1 MMFGKGAWTLLK
13 LVQGDGGVAPLE
25 AFKTAFEAAGSRYIP
40 LVAISEAIHEK
51 SSTIGLAPFSQP
63 RMGDLEE
70 IEFYVDK
77 AAKDFKSEDTECFIN
92 NQTNLREW
100 EMVDGELLSGQ
111 IHVPLDPFWE
121 PSFDQWQ
128 FSPGVYGMWVMM
140 FEYIDAMDVNSKK
153 EHLAYNYGAPFKF
166 QSADI
171 KKQITE
177 QVEDINTFV
186 RKHHQVVID
195 FNMGYIWISSGAKAI
210 LEPVMT
216 LLDEMGLIFETPT
229 DLVGDINADDV
240 SEALETL
247 YNASVIKDDVVRR
260 LEEFKLHGADGVE
273 PDSNAVMEKILK
285 AYCAFSEIQ
294 GFHVGMSAPLA
305 LFLDP
310 RFVSPTAARSTYE
323 VTELLNSHESARVAV
338 ADLTFCHY
346 TDRIA
351 KNGEPRKFLEKLFS
365 IQASPVL
372 FHKDLPGLRVCGL
385 NIDNYR
391 RMIKVH
397 IKATGNAPT
406 IAEYWKMSHDSMKE
420 SVFTYY
426 SVLKDIKESR

>member
-1 MMFGKGAWTLLK
+1 
-13 LVQGDGGVAPLE
+13 
-25 AFKTAFEAAGSRYIP
+25 
-40 LVAISEAIHEK
+40 
-51 SSTIGLAPFSQP
+51 
-63 RMGDLEE
+63 MGDLED

-77 AAKDFKSEDTECFIN
+77 TGKDFKSEDLGCFIN
-92 NQTNLREW
+92 NQSNLREW
-100 EMVDGELLSGQ
+100 EMADNKLSSGY
-111 IHVPLDPFWE
+111 IHIPLEPFWE
-121 PSFDQWQ
+121 PDINQWA
-128 FSPGVYGMWVMM
+128 FTPGVYGMWVMM

-186 RKHHQVVID
+186 RKHHQVIID

-210 LEPVMT
+210 LEPIMT

-229 DLVGDINADDV
+229 DLVGDIGQDDITDAL
-240 SEALETL
+240 EAL
-247 YNASVIKDDVVRR
+247 YNTSVIKDDVVRR

-285 AYCAFSEIQ
+285 AYCAFSETQ

-305 LFLDP
+305 LFLEP
-310 RFVSPTAARSTYE
+310 CFLSPTSARSTYE
-323 VTELLNSHESARVAV
+323 VTELLNTHESARVAV
-338 ADLTFCHY
+338 ADITFCHY
-346 TDRIA
+346 NDRTT
-351 KNGEPRKFLEKLFS
+351 KSGETRKFLEKLFS
-365 IQASPVL
+365 IQASPGM
-372 FHKDLPGLRVCGL
+372 FHKDLPGLIVRGL

-391 RMIKVH
+391 RSIKTH

-406 IAEYWKMSHDSMKE
+406 IAEYWKMSYDSMKE
-420 SVFTYY
+420 AIFTYY
-426 SVLKDIKESR
+426 SVLKDIKESK